1 MADIASVRVAIATAL
16 DTIDGLRVHTA
27 GLWPDQVSPPAA
39 LIKPT
44 TDSPLSLD
52 ESALIER
59 FEVVVVVKGGGP
71 YESAQK
77 ALDPYCASTGAKSV
91 KAALQTGLGGA
102 LLSANRRDYGVF
114 EISGMLHA
122 GAAWDL
128 EVIA

>member
-1 MADIASVRVAIATAL
+1 MTDIAAIRVAIATAL
-16 DTIDGLRVHTA
+16 KAIDGLRVHDD
-27 GLWPDQVSPPAA
+27 GLWPDAVNPPAA

-44 TDSPLSLD
+44 TDRPLSLD
-52 ESALIER
+52 ESTLVEM

-71 YESAQK
+71 YESSQK
-77 ALDPYCASTGAKSV
+77 ALDGYVSSTGAQSI
-91 KAALQTGLGGA
+91 KAALQAGLGGA

-114 EISGMLHA
+114 EVGGTVLS